1 MAHLA
6 LALDAFT
13 DVWQL
18 ADGTPVDVGIADA
31 MAWALGTDVLVYRN
45 MEMQGAYFGVAR
57 LIRIGVSTG
66 EFARTLL
73 FDNIRMF
80 TVELAYPAG
89 VTMLTRLQYLD
100 DSEFLSI
107 VRQGRPTLLTAVG
120 HDPFDE
126 TTQELLIGRPAP
138 DIASIEDMIAAVRR
152 EARETC
158 AVTGERVGKEGR
170 VSIIWPKGGRS
181 ALDSANLLFVAPA
194 ADDGLRAGHITLLDD
209 FSILANMARI
219 DHALL
224 SRINLTG
231 RLLLPVDSRFHPSAE
246 NLAFHRRFVFGLG

>member
-31 MAWALGTDVLVYRN
+31 MAWALGADVLVYRN
-45 MEMQGAYFGVAR
+45 TEMQGAYFGVAR

-66 EFARTLL
+66 EFARTLI

-80 TVELAYPAG
+80 AVELAYPAG

-107 VRQGRPTLLTAVG
+107 VRQGRPTPVHALE
-120 HDPFDE
+120 HHPFHE
-126 TTQELLIGRPAP
+126 GAQQLLIGRPAP
-138 DIASIEDMIAAVRR
+138 DMASIEDMIAAIRR

-158 AVTGERVGKEGR
+158 AVTGERVSREGR
-170 VSIIWPKGGRS
+170 VAVIWPKGGQS
-181 ALDSANLLFVAPA
+181 ALDSSNLLLVAPEV
-194 ADDGLRAGHITLLDD
+194 DDGLRAGHITVLDD
-209 FSILANMARI
+209 FSILVNMARV
-219 DHALL
+219 DRALL
-224 SRINLTG
+224 NRINLTG

-246 NLAFHRRFVFGLG
+246 NLAFHRRFVFGLR